1 MEERSGKPTPT
12 VTFVYIRVFRFTSKS
27 EFRLYAWGA
36 HDKATDQKNIHRQ
49 QQQKGPQTTTTKSI
63 DP

>member
-12 VTFVYIRVFRFTSKS
+12 VMFVYIRVFRFTSKS
-27 EFRLYAWGA
+27 EFRLYA
-36 HDKATDQKNIHRQ
+36 DKATDQKKIIHRQ
-49 QQQKGPQTTTTKSI
+49 QQQQGPQTTTKKFI